1 MAQTGWGKIKIL
13 DYPQPTLA
21 RSISLT
27 EQIAFQNKEI
37 HRNLFKNIRWTDED
51 VERTRDG
58 FSIKTFELPI
68 PAKIVFRVARSW
80 IRLSFFNAVLGLAR
94 TIPDQTSKLYEQSG
108 AFIGILGAAHSS
120 RDFVKVGRLMQRIW
134 LAGTSLGL
142 SLHPVGAVLF
152 FKKGIDDNTT
162 DAFSDADKALVHR
175 AHKGIFDSFSPQ
187 SDDDVLF
194 VFRAGIAK
202 APPSAS
208 TVRLRLADILIQ

>member
-1 MAQTGWGKIKIL
+1 MISFMSIVTRTGDKGETGLFGGQRVGK
-13 DYPQPTLA
+13 DD
-21 RSISLT
+21 
-27 EQIAFQNKEI
+27 
-37 HRNLFKNIRWTDED
+37 IRMEVIGTIDE
-51 VERTRDG
+51 
-58 FSIKTFELPI
+58 L
-68 PAKIVFRVARSW
+68 
-80 IRLSFFNAVLGLAR
+80 NAVLGLAR